1 MATAEATLSSFDHEN
16 AFYLTAQP
24 MRLGKVLAQYELF
37 KMALDVPGEII
48 ECGVFK
54 GASFVRLAM
63 LRELLGNAFAKA
75 LIGFDTFATFAEA
88 DMVRDTELRSAV
100 VRDAGTKCTHVSELM
115 AVLRAKGC
123 EENVTLISGDV
134 VTTLPEYLHERPE
147 LRVSFVNLDLD
158 FYAGSVVALRELW
171 PRMAT
176 GGVLA
181 LDDYGVFAGET
192 TAIEEVLPGVRI
204 RKFPFCYSPSYVVKE

>member
-16 AFYLTAQP
+16 AFYLSAQP
-24 MRLGKVLAQYELF
+24 IKVLAQYELF
-37 KMALDVPGEII
+37 KMALDVPGAIV

-63 LRELLGNAFAKA
+63 LRELLGNAFAKP
-75 LIGFDTFATFAEA
+75 LIGFDTFTTYATNAY
-88 DMVRDTELRSAV
+88 MPRDSELRQNV
-100 VRDAGTKCTHVSELM
+100 VRDAGDKCIGVDELM
-115 AVLRAKGC
+115 GVLRLKGC
-123 EENVTLISGDV
+123 DKNAILIPGDV
-134 VTTLPEYLHERPE
+134 VETLPQYLAARPE
-147 LRVSFVNLDLD
+147 LRISFVNLDLD

-176 GGVLA
+176 GGVFM

-192 TAIEEVLPGVRI
+192 AAIEEVLQGVRS
-204 RKFPFCYSPSYVVKE
+204 RKFPFCYSPAYVVKE